1 MDDFSLVCYS
11 VRRRSIKTEQI
22 AQWLIANKD
31 SPTFLLLFYWST
43 DIFNIHKKPQQLK
56 RIRFWHAILLKG
68 SILLKSASKDKAI
81 NINFIL

>member
-1 MDDFSLVCYS
+1 MIIDGRFSLFWPS
-11 VRRRSIKTEQI
+11 VRRRSIKTEHI

-31 SPTFLLLFYWST
+31 LPTFLLLFYWST

-68 SILLKSASKDKAI
+68 ISRFKILGYVYLYA
-81 NINFIL
+81 N